1 MHRPQRGPAVSAD
14 RWFYLDS
21 SGTQFGPCTAAELR
35 EALRLGRATPACL
48 AWRDGLDGWQPIA
61 SLAPELGLATTAPP
75 PMASPVPATPPPPVA
90 MAPAAE
96 TDPYRAPASRE
107 MERADNSDIVYAGF
121 LRRLAAYFLDSLIL
135 LVPLS
140 LLGAL
145 FNGPTPL
152 PTADPWETFRASM
165 LAQGPQQLLWL
176 LVAPLYYAL
185 QESSSVQATL
195 GKRAMRIKVTDRD
208 GKRLS
213 FGHALGRWFAA
224 ALSYLTLYIGFLM
237 AAFTDQKRAL
247 HDMVAGTL
255 VVDQW
260 AFTAHPERQDRSL
273 SGCGLAVL
281 LVMIALPVLAIVA
294 ALMIAGAVSQI

>member
-1 MHRPQRGPAVSAD
+1 MSTD

-21 SGTQFGPCTAAELR
+21 SGSQFGPCNAAELR
-35 EALRLGRATPACL
+35 EALRHGRATTASL
-48 AWRDGLDGWQPIA
+48 AWRDGLDGWQPIG
-61 SLAPELGLATTAPP
+61 SLAQELGLAIT
-75 PMASPVPATPPPPVA
+75 TPPPAPPTTQA
-90 MAPAAE
+90 TPLPPTAPAPAPADA
-96 TDPYRAPASRE
+96 DPYRAPASLE
-107 MERADNSDIVYAGF
+107 MERVDSTDIVYAGF
-121 LRRLAAYFLDSLIL
+121 LRRLAAYFLDSLII
-135 LVPLS
+135 LVPTSIVGAMLS
-140 LLGAL
+140 
-145 FNGPTPL
+145 GPTPL
-152 PTADPWETFRASM
+152 PTADPWETFRAAM

-176 LVAPLYYAL
+176 LVTPLYYAL
-185 QESSSVQATL
+185 QESSAAQATL
-195 GKRAMRIKVTDRD
+195 GKRAMRIKVTDRE

-281 LVMIALPVLAIVA
+281 LVIIALPVLAIIA
-294 ALMIAGAVSQI
+294 ALLIGQAVSQI